1 MTSTNTTA
9 EPLSDDDLQQMLK
22 LMSGADSV
30 ELKLTIPDANRRSA
44 VASLAMDPLDAQIR
58 QAFFFDTPDLAL
70 NKAGVV
76 VRARRVQGR
85 DADSVVK
92 LRPVNPADLPSD
104 LRKSPNVVVEVDAMP
119 GGYVCSASFKGSL
132 ANDHVRETALG
143 KRPVHKLFSKE
154 QRAFYAAHAPDG
166 LEFEELSL
174 LGPVFVLKLKFAP
187 EGFGR
192 KLVAELW
199 LYPDGSRIL
208 ELSTKCAPGEA
219 FQVAAESRV
228 YLTKQGIDL
237 AGEQQ
242 TKTKAALEFFA
253 AELQAESG
261 RGG

>member
-1 MTSTNTTA
+1 MTSTSTTGQS
-9 EPLSDDDLQQMLK
+9 LSDDDLQQMLK

-30 ELKLTIPDANRRSA
+30 ELKLTIPDASRRSA

-70 NKAGVV
+70 NKVGVV

-92 LRPVNPADLPSD
+92 LRPVKPADLPSD
-104 LRKSPNVVVEVDAMP
+104 MRKSPNVVVEVDAMP

-143 KRPVHKLFSKE
+143 ARPVHKLFSKE
-154 QRAFYAAHAPDG
+154 QRAFYATHAPDG
-166 LEFEELSL
+166 LEFEDLSL

-208 ELSTKCAPGEA
+208 ELSTKCAPGET
-219 FQVAAESRV
+219 FQTAAESRAF
-228 YLTKQGIDL
+228 LTERGVDL
-237 AGEQQ
+237 SGEQQ

-253 AELQAESG
+253 AELQAEKS
-261 RGG
+261 RGL